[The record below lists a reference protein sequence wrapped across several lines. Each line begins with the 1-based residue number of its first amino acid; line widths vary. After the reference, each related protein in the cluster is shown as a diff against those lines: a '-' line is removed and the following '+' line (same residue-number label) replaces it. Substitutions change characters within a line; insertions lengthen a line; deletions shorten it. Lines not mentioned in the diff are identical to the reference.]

1 MNGRI
6 KRFVRN
12 LISIVVILW
21 LAYYLWKHRDILY
34 ATLDASWYHIL
45 GLVLCILMAW
55 VLNCYQVLLLLRK
68 LGVKVGFWENMVVLI
83 AMILGNYLPMR
94 IGTLVRMRYFKKVH
108 GLQYMKFGGIIGVR
122 VLILVASTGLLG
134 CIGTIG
140 LKVSGFQP
148 NVALLCIFIS
158 MVVVSLGAC
167 LLQAPTMEKSKST
180 VLKSWSDLLT
190 ALTIIRSQP
199 TLLCKIIELVLMQ
212 FVLLAIRLYISFDA
226 IHIELSPWAFLM
238 LAPMSTLLAF
248 VSLTP
253 GSLGLRE
260 WAIGVMSLASGIDFQ
275 SGIFAGTIDRA
286 ILMACTFIFGSGSLA
301 YVWIRIKNAVSSEK
315 KLSRCNNAKFLSTSP
330 TFRE

>member
-1 MNGRI
+1 MNEKI
-6 KRFVRN
+6 KN
-12 LISIVVILW
+12 LAKNIIAALIILG
-21 LAYYLWKHRDILY
+21 LAHYLWKHWDIFCG
-34 ATLDASWYHIL
+34 ALDVSLSHIL
-45 GLVLCILMAW
+45 GLVSCILLTW
-55 VLNCYQVLLLLRK
+55 VVNAYQVLLLLRK
-68 LGVKVGFWENMVVLI
+68 LGVKVGFWENMVI
-83 AMILGNYLPMR
+83 

-140 LKVSGFQP
+140 LKVSGFQL
-148 NVALLCIFIS
+148 NVVLLCIFIS

-167 LLQAPTMEKSKST
+167 LLPAPTMEKSKST

-199 TLLCKIIELVLMQ
+199 TLLCKIIALVLMQ

-286 ILMACTFIFGSGSLA
+286 ILMACTFIFGSGSLV
-301 YVWIRIKNAVSSEK
+301 YIWIRIKTVSSKDHEVR
-315 KLSRCNNAKFLSTSP
+315 SVQ
-330 TFRE
+330 

>member
-1 MNGRI
+1 MNEKI
-6 KRFVRN
+6 KN
-12 LISIVVILW
+12 LAKNIIATLIILG
-21 LAYYLWKHRDILY
+21 LAHYLWKHWDIFCG
-34 ATLDASWYHIL
+34 ALDVSLSHIL
-45 GLVLCILMAW
+45 GLVSCILLTW
-55 VLNCYQVLLLLRK
+55 VVNAYQVLLLLRK
-68 LGVKVGFWENMVVLI
+68 LGVKVGFWENMVILI
-83 AMILGNYLPMR
+83 AMTLGNYLPMR

-140 LKVSGFQP
+140 LKVSGFQL
-148 NVALLCIFIS
+148 NVVLLCIFIS

-167 LLQAPTMEKSKST
+167 LLPAPTMEKSKST

-199 TLLCKIIELVLMQ
+199 TLLCKIIALVLMQ

-286 ILMACTFIFGSGSLA
+286 ILMACTFIFGSGSLV
-301 YVWIRIKNAVSSEK
+301 YIWIRIKNAVSSDK
-315 KLSRCNNAKFLSTSP
+315 KTQSIQ
-330 TFRE
+330 